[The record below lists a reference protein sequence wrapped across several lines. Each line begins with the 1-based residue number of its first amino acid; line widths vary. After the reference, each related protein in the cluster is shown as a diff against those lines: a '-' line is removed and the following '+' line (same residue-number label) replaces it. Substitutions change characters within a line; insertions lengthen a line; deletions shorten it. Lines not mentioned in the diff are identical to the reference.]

1 MEKKDGQ
8 TKDRVEVWRKNLHGL
23 TDELMKQAKVLEE
36 LGENGGA
43 GGSSEGGNDMK
54 VNYFDHLVNQISK
67 EIHDI
72 MAIAANVLS
81 LPRQYYNK

>member
-1 MEKKDGQ
+1 
-8 TKDRVEVWRKNLHGL
+8 
-23 TDELMKQAKVLEE
+23 VLEE

-43 GGSSEGGNDMK
+43 GGASDGGNDMK

-72 MAIAANVLS
+72 MSIAANVLS